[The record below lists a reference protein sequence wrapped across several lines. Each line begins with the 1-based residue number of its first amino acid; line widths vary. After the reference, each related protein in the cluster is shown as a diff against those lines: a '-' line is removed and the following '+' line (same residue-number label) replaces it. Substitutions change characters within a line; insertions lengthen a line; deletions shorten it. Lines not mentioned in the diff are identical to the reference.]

1 LNNES
6 LELVKYWIEKAYRT
20 LETAKH
26 DFKGDFLE
34 SSLDRLYY
42 AAFYMVLAYLTLEKE
57 TFKKHSGVKS
67 FFFRKIIKGGLLD
80 KNYGKL
86 YNKLYYLREEAD
98 YTPNPNF
105 EKSEIQVLIK
115 ETEDFIKQMEFLIN
129 QRIEIL
135 SNE

>member
-1 LNNES
+1 MNDEN
-6 LELVKYWIEKAYRT
+6 LELAKYWIEKAYRT

-26 DFKGDFLE
+26 DFRGNFLE

-57 TFKKHSGVKS
+57 QFKKHSGVKS
-67 FFFRKIIKGGLLD
+67 FFFKKIIKEGLLD
-80 KNYGKL
+80 KSYGKL

-98 YTPNPNF
+98 YTPNPTF
-105 EKSEIQVLIK
+105 GKDEIEVLIK
-115 ETEDFIKQMEFLIN
+115 EAEDFLEKMEFIIKK
-129 QRIEIL
+129 RIETS